1 MDLHKKIDPLNVV
14 VHDSVPSTDALYSQY
29 ARFLKERK
37 LIQNEDQI
45 KRLFIKRE
53 NVQSTAIGKGT
64 AIPHIFSEEFKHFTI
79 GLVLIRKGMEY
90 RAPDKEPVHAVF
102 LIMSDERSV
111 GQHLKTLA
119 YIARLIQDSDFPEKV
134 RNAANAE
141 EALAYLKE
149 AETAV
154 HHK

>member
-1 MDLHKKIDPLNVV
+1 
-14 VHDSVPSTDALYSQY
+14 
-29 ARFLKERK
+29 
-37 LIQNEDQI
+37 
-45 KRLFIKRE
+45 
-53 NVQSTAIGKGT
+53 
-64 AIPHIFSEEFKHFTI
+64 
-79 GLVLIRKGMEY
+79 MEY

-141 EALAYLKE
+141 EALACLKE